1 VCFAPE
7 ADFTA
12 AVAVGSVGVVT
23 LRQARAR
30 REVIVAALPLL
41 FAAHQFVEGFVWLG
55 IRGEV
60 SSGLGDAARD
70 VYVLFAFAVLP
81 VLVPL
86 GFLLLEP
93 VRQRRRW
100 LAPFV
105 ALGAAVG
112 LFLLWHV
119 TQYPVQAIEHA
130 RGIAYFTHVPGDA
143 VAILYLV
150 ATCGA
155 PLLSSRPYL
164 RWFGVINLA
173 GAGIAA
179 VLSILAFESLWC
191 LYAALASVLILEHFR
206 RERAAEGDQS
216 GRSIR
221 NSSSTTA

>member
-1 VCFAPE
+1 MCFAPE

-12 AVAVGSVGVVT
+12 AVAVGAVGVAS
-23 LRQARAR
+23 LRQVRDR
-30 REVIVAALPLL
+30 REVIVAALPVL

-55 IRGEV
+55 LRGEIA
-60 SSGLGDAARD
+60 SGVGDAARD
-70 VYVLFAFAVLP
+70 VYLLFAFAVLP

-93 VRQRRRW
+93 GRRRRRW

-119 TQYPVQAIEHA
+119 TQYPILATEHA
-130 RGIAYFTHVPGDA
+130 RGIAYYTHVPGDA
-143 VAILYLV
+143 VAVLYLV
-150 ATCGA
+150 ATCGP
-155 PLLSSRPYL
+155 PLLSTRPYL
-164 RWFGVINLA
+164 RWFGVINLV
-173 GAGIAA
+173 GAGFAA
-179 VLSILAFESLWC
+179 VVSILEFESLWC

-206 RERAAEGDQS
+206 RERAAEGGQS
-216 GRSIR
+216 GRAIR